1 MCISFKCQ
9 TLCIVLEAWEMQV
22 TWPQFTVTRYVHV
35 EFSLLIAQIQ
45 DIAQHCSCQYV
56 YWGTKSCLNYHKVS
70 WVDLVFKLLIMFYPM
85 IWNHA
90 AQHFSLRKEHRVLNT
105 VVSCF
110 NRRHHHLHE
119 ETVWTKLQRSEHTFS
134 YFPIQLF
141 MLSCSFFVLQNSVL
155 WKLWRNSLTT
165 KAIALLGRSLTVI
178 LFACRM
184 VLQLVPFQ
192 RIFLLW
198 WPFWC
203 GVSGCEQWGV
213 WVRSTTL

>member
-1 MCISFKCQ
+1 MY
-9 TLCIVLEAWEMQV
+9 IVE
-22 TWPQFTVTRYVHV
+22 
-35 EFSLLIAQIQ
+35 
-45 DIAQHCSCQYV
+45 
-56 YWGTKSCLNYHKVS
+56 TKSCLNSHKVL
-70 WVDLVFKLLIMFYPM
+70 WVDLVFKLLMMFYPM

-90 AQHFSLRKEHRVLNT
+90 AQHFSLRKEHRARNT

-110 NRRHHHLHE
+110 NRRHHRLHE
-119 ETVWTKLQRSEHTFS
+119 ETVWTKLQRSEPTFS

-155 WKLWRNSLTT
+155 WKLWRSSLTT
-165 KAIALLGRSLTVI
+165 KAIALLVRSPTVI

-192 RIFLLW
+192 RIFHLW

-203 GVSGCEQWGV
+203 PRCEQWGV
-213 WVRSTTL
+213 WVRSAIL